1 MAVRVLTPYLDGR
14 FTPRRRR
21 ATEPI
26 TAPWD
31 GKRLAEVVAGDA
43 ADLLAAT
50 RGARRAQQVLAS
62 LSRHARAE
70 ILERVSSAI
79 GAERQSLA
87 RLIAA
92 DAGKP
97 LRFALAEV
105 DRAAT
110 TFRVAA
116 EESRRFGVQA
126 FPADADP
133 RGAGYSAHLEHFPV
147 GVIAAISPF
156 NFPLNLAAHKV
167 APAIATGNA
176 VVLKPPPQAPMAAFR
191 LAELV
196 AAAGAPPGTLQV
208 VHLPVPLAERLATD
222 PETAMLSF
230 TGSARVGWHLKE
242 AAARKRVV
250 LELGGNAAAIVHRD
264 AGDLDA
270 LAERIAW
277 GAFGYAGQVCIKVQR
292 LLVDTSIARRFTRLV
307 VEASR
312 RLRAGDP
319 RRPDTVVG
327 PMIDDAA
334 VARVRAWIAEAEAAG
349 ARALLKGT
357 VRGRLLRP
365 TILAGVPRET
375 KVWRE
380 EVFGPVLTV
389 TPYRDW
395 EEAIELAN
403 DSVYGLQA
411 GVFTRDTG
419 RIDRAFRA
427 LEVGGVIVNDLP
439 TFRLDHLPYG
449 GVKASGFGREGL
461 ASAMEEMTEKRVLV
475 RRELGS

>member
-1 MAVRVLTPYLDGR
+1 MAVRVVTPYLDGR
-14 FTPRRRR
+14 FAPRRRR
-21 ATEPI
+21 PTETV

-31 GKRLAEVVAGDA
+31 GRPLAEMVAGDD
-43 ADLLAAT
+43 ADLLAAL
-50 RGARRAQQVLAS
+50 RGARRAQRELAS
-62 LSRHARAE
+62 LPRHARAE
-70 ILERVSSAI
+70 ILERVSRAI
-79 GAERQSLA
+79 VGERLPLA

-97 LRFALAEV
+97 FTFALAEA

-116 EESRRFGVQA
+116 EEARRFGVQA
-126 FPADADP
+126 FAADADP
-133 RGAGYSAHLEHFPV
+133 RGAGYSALVESFPL

-167 APAIATGNA
+167 APAIATGNT
-176 VVLKPPPQAPMAAFR
+176 VVLKVPPQAPLAAFR

-196 AAAGAPPGTLQV
+196 AEAGAPPGTLQAL
-208 VHLPVPLAERLATD
+208 HLPIPLAERLATD
-222 PETAMLSF
+222 PATSMLSF

-242 AAARKRVV
+242 VAARKRVV
-250 LELGGNAAAIVHRD
+250 LELGGNTSAIVHRD

-292 LLVDTSIARRFTRLV
+292 LLVDMTIARRFTRLV

-312 RLRAGDP
+312 RLPAGDP
-319 RRPDTVVG
+319 LRPDTVVG
-327 PMIDDAA
+327 PMIDAA
-334 VARVRAWIAEAEAAG
+334 AMTRVRDWIAEAEESG
-349 ARALLKGT
+349 ARALLKGRA
-357 VRGRLLRP
+357 RGRLLRP
-365 TILAGVPRET
+365 TILSGVTRDA

-395 EEAIELAN
+395 DEAIELAN
-403 DSVYGLQA
+403 DSSYGLQA

-419 RIDRAFRA
+419 RVDRAFRG

-439 TFRLDHLPYG
+439 TLRLDHLPYG
-449 GVKASGFGREGL
+449 GIKASGFGREGL
-461 ASAMEEMTEKRVLV
+461 AAAMEEMTEKRLLLM
-475 RRELGS
+475 RP

>member
-1 MAVRVLTPYLDGR
+1 MAVRVVTPYLDGR
-14 FTPRRRR
+14 FTSRRRR
-21 ATEPI
+21 PTEPV

-31 GKRLAEVVAGDA
+31 GKHLADVVAGDEDDLIA
-43 ADLLAAT
+43 AVQ
-50 RGARRAQQVLAS
+50 GARRAQRILAA
-62 LSRHARAE
+62 LPRHARAE
-70 ILERVSSAI
+70 ILERVSRAI
-79 GAERQSLA
+79 GSERQPLA

-97 LRFALAEV
+97 VTFALAEA

-116 EESRRFGVQA
+116 EEARRFGVQA

-133 RGAGYSAHLEHFPV
+133 RGTGYSAIVEHFPL

-156 NFPLNLAAHKV
+156 NFPLNLVAHKV

-176 VVLKPPPQAPMAAFR
+176 VVLKPPPQAPLAAFR

-196 AAAGAPPGTLQV
+196 TAAGAPPGTLQV
-208 VHLPVPLAERLATD
+208 LHLPVPLAERLATD
-222 PETAMLSF
+222 PAVAMLSF

-242 AAARKRVV
+242 VAARKRVV

-264 AGDLDA
+264 AGNLDA

-277 GAFGYAGQVCIKVQR
+277 GAFAYAGQVCIKVQR
-292 LLVDTSIARRFTRLV
+292 LLVDASIARRFAQLV

-312 RLRAGDP
+312 RLPAGDP

-327 PMIDDAA
+327 PMIDAAA
-334 VARVRAWIAEAEAAG
+334 VARVRQWIAEAERAG
-349 ARALLKGT
+349 ARVLLKGSA
-357 VRGRLLRP
+357 RGLLLRP
-365 TILAGVPRET
+365 AILANVPRDA

-395 EEAIELAN
+395 EEALELAN
-403 DSVYGLQA
+403 DSSYGLQA
-411 GVFTRDTG
+411 GVFTQDTR

-439 TFRLDHLPYG
+439 TLRLDHLPYG
-449 GVKASGFGREGL
+449 GVKASGFGREGV
-461 ASAMEEMTEKRVLV
+461 ASAMEEMTEKRVL
-475 RRELGS
+475 LIKP